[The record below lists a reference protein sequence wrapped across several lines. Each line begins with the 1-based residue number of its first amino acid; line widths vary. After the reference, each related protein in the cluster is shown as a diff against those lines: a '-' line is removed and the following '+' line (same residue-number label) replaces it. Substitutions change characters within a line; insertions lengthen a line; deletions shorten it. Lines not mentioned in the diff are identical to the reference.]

1 MRHQPWLGTAWDLA
15 NLYLGSIGAEPL
27 GEGAPAIVGLSEET
41 TSFVSLEYFSE
52 SDPFADFVV
61 HEEVRVDHAGVAGI
75 LCEAAPGRNGW
86 NVIAARCA
94 PLTRSPARAGRTEV
108 AET

>member
-1 MRHQPWLGTAWDLA
+1 
-15 NLYLGSIGAEPL
+15 L

-41 TSFVSLEYFSE
+41 TCFVSLEYFSE

-61 HEEVRVDHAGVAGI
+61 HEEVRVDPAEVVDI
-75 LCEAAPGRNGW
+75 LREAAPTRNGW
-86 NVIAARCA
+86 KVILARCV

-108 AET
+108 AEA